1 MIVCAGVSVCLYMHL
16 RKSNGEVRKGRREID
31 PVRGTPQILAALIC
45 EWWRSQGQLSFKNS
59 FMLFKFV
66 LSARITLVNRKSVY
80 KNIYVAMSS
89 K

>member
-45 EWWRSQGQLSFKNS
+45 E
-59 FMLFKFV
+59 
-66 LSARITLVNRKSVY
+66 
-80 KNIYVAMSS
+80 
-89 K
+89 